1 MAGGAT
7 VRRISVV
14 ITRWG
19 ARSVILWVMPGYL
32 DLVRDGEF
40 RALFVAHAVSV
51 AGDQF
56 ARVALA
62 VHVYDRTAS
71 AGLTALTYALTFL
84 PDLVGG
90 PLLSGLADRFAR
102 RDVMVA
108 ADVVRA
114 LLLLVMALPGLP
126 LWVLAAVL
134 VLVQLAGAPHGAAR
148 AALLPHVLPDERY
161 PLGMAAL
168 STVTQAA
175 QVLGFVAGGALV
187 GWWGPGPVLVADAV
201 TFVVSALMVSAFVL
215 RRPVPARPHVRAWPS
230 DLVGGARLVWREHR
244 LRALVALACVSGFY
258 IVAEGLAAPYAAQLG
273 RGRRRWVDL
282 RCARGGHGGRD
293 GGGGAG
299 AAGTAARRDA
309 VAGGGVVRGAAAH
322 GVAAGAG
329 VVVGADRVVRV
340 ASSYQLLA
348 NTTFVREVPDAS
360 RGQAFG
366 LAVTA
371 LRVSQGVGVG
381 LAGLLAERWAAHQ
394 VIAAAGVSGVLAA
407 GGAWWL
413 WRQAVAAPA
422 HTTP

>member
-1 MAGGAT
+1 
-7 VRRISVV
+7 
-14 ITRWG
+14 
-19 ARSVILWVMPGYL
+19 MPGYR
-32 DLVRDGEF
+32 DLARDGEF
-40 RALFVAHAVSV
+40 RALFAAHVVSV

-108 ADVVRA
+108 ADLVRA
-114 LLLLVMALPGLP
+114 VLLLVMAVPGLP

-187 GWWGPGPVLVADAV
+187 AWWGPGPVLVADSV
-201 TFVVSALMVSAFVL
+201 TFAVSALLVSAHVL
-215 RRPVPARPHVRAWPS
+215 RRAVPEHPHVRAWSS
-230 DLVGGARLVWREHR
+230 DLLGGARLVWRARR

-258 IVAEGLAAPYAAQLG
+258 IVAEALAAPYAAQLG
-273 RGRRRWVDL
+273 
-282 RCARGGHGGRD
+282 
-293 GGGGAG
+293 AG
-299 AAGTAARRDA
+299 ASAVGLILAAHAAGA
-309 VAGGGVVRGAAAH
+309 VAGMAVVARIPHHRQLAAMPWLAVASCAVLLPVLLRPGLGWSLALIALS
-322 GVAAGAG
+322 GVASA
-329 VVVGADRVVRV
+329 
-340 ASSYQLLA
+340 YQLLA
-348 NTTFVREVPDAS
+348 NTTFVREVPDAA

-394 VIAAAGVSGVLAA
+394 VIAAAGLAGVLAA
-407 GGAWWL
+407 CAAGWS

-422 HTTP
+422 RGTP

>member
-1 MAGGAT
+1 
-7 VRRISVV
+7 
-14 ITRWG
+14 
-19 ARSVILWVMPGYL
+19 MPGYR
-32 DLVRDGEF
+32 DLARDGEF
-40 RALFVAHAVSV
+40 RALFVAHVVSV

-102 RDVMVA
+102 RDVLVA

-114 LLLLVMALPGLP
+114 ALLLVMAMPGLP

-187 GWWGPGPVLVADAV
+187 AWWGPGPVLVADSV
-201 TFVVSALMVSAFVL
+201 TFVVSAVLVGAFVL

-230 DLVGGARLVWREHR
+230 DLVGGGRLVWRDRR
-244 LRALVALACVSGFY
+244 LRALVVLACVSGFY
-258 IVAEGLAAPYAAQLG
+258 IAAEALAAPYAAQLG
-273 RGRRRWVDL
+273 
-282 RCARGGHGGRD
+282 A
-293 GGGGAG
+293 GASAVG
-299 AAGTAARRDA
+299 LIFGSHAAGT
-309 VAGGGVVRGAAAH
+309 VAGMVVVARLPHTRQLAVMPWLAVTSCAVLLPVLLEPGLVWSLVLIALS
-322 GVAAGAG
+322 GVASA
-329 VVVGADRVVRV
+329 
-340 ASSYQLLA
+340 YQLPA

-381 LAGLLAERWAAHQ
+381 LAGLAAERWASHQ
-394 VIAAAGVSGVLAA
+394 VIAAAGLAGVVAA
-407 GGAWWL
+407 CGAWWL

-422 HTTP
+422 PRP